1 MLIIEKNAVYEVD
14 CECLQKKRGRYANL
28 TCEERQIEKE
38 QIIVPTGG
46 VCKESLSY
54 TGKGVTAADFT
65 ICVLALI
72 GALKSMIIRH
82 FSSDM
87 PKMCLSRKRKLHG
100 VLFATATSMQ

>member
-46 VCKESLSY
+46 VCKESLS
-54 TGKGVTAADFT
+54 
-65 ICVLALI
+65 
-72 GALKSMIIRH
+72 
-82 FSSDM
+82 
-87 PKMCLSRKRKLHG
+87 
-100 VLFATATSMQ
+100 

>member
-46 VCKESLSY
+46 VWRNSCHFGYRSLPAS
-54 TGKGVTAADFT
+54 
-65 ICVLALI
+65 
-72 GALKSMIIRH
+72 
-82 FSSDM
+82 
-87 PKMCLSRKRKLHG
+87 
-100 VLFATATSMQ
+100 

>member
-54 TGKGVTAADFT
+54 TGKGVTVAILDTGLYPHPDFKDRIVGCLLYTSDAADE
-65 ICVLALI
+65 
-72 GALKSMIIRH
+72 
-82 FSSDM
+82 
-87 PKMCLSRKRKLHG
+87 
-100 VLFATATSMQ
+100 

>member
-54 TGKGVTAADFT
+54 
-65 ICVLALI
+65 
-72 GALKSMIIRH
+72 
-82 FSSDM
+82 
-87 PKMCLSRKRKLHG
+87 RKRRNGSHFG
-100 VLFATATSMQ
+100 YRPISAS

>member
-46 VCKESLSY
+46 VCILK
-54 TGKGVTAADFT
+54 
-65 ICVLALI
+65 IVLWV
-72 GALKSMIIRH
+72 GMMR
-82 FSSDM
+82 
-87 PKMCLSRKRKLHG
+87 
-100 VLFATATSMQ
+100 